1 VFRQQSLIRNAGGS
15 RVRGR
20 EGHEENRP
28 VKEQRKGH
36 GERQVE
42 APGGSAPFGFA
53 RICIQESVPP
63 DCAETIEARA
73 DDVRA
78 GIMDRSAPASP
89 EGLHSLIVAA

>member
-1 VFRQQSLIRNAGGS
+1 
-15 RVRGR
+15 
-20 EGHEENRP
+20 
-28 VKEQRKGH
+28 VKEQRNCY
-36 GERQVE
+36 GERKIE
-42 APGGSAPFGFA
+42 APGGVPSFGFA

-78 GIMDRSAPASP
+78 GMMDRSAPASP